1 MSTVCS
7 DILGCQ
13 LELNHKINSK
23 SFYNVT
29 LTACLLLIS
38 RIVNDGL
45 ERGAKQ

>member
-29 LTACLLLIS
+29 LTACLLLII
-38 RIVNDGL
+38 RIVTEGWSR
-45 ERGAKQ
+45 ERG